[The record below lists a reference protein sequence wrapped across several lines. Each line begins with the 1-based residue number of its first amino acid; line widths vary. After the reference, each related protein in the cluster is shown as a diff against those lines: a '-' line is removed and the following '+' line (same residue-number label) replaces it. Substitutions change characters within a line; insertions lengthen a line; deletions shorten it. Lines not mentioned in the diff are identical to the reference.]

1 MHPIEE
7 YFGIEFKNKELLKT
21 ALTHPS
27 YANENGGE
35 DNQRLEFLGDA
46 IVDLLIGEYLFKND
60 NETEGVLTK
69 KRANIVCEKSLA
81 YFASTFHLEDYLYL
95 GKGEIKSG
103 GRNRDANKCD
113 AFEALM
119 AAIYL
124 DQGLNACRRVIKKVV
139 IPNLEYA
146 FIETIDY
153 KSILQE
159 YLQADKRS
167 LKYELVSE
175 SGKPHNKNFVY
186 RVIMDNEIVLGVGEG
201 KSHLEAEKNAAK
213 MALSKMAGAK
223 NE

>member
-7 YFGIEFKNKELLKT
+7 YFNIEFKNKDLLT
-21 ALTHPS
+21 MALTHPS
-27 YANENGGE
+27 YVNENGGV

-46 IVDLLIGEYLFKND
+46 IVDLLIAEYLYKND
-60 NETEGVLTK
+60 NEKEGALTK

-81 YFASTFHLEDYLYL
+81 YFASIFHLEDYLL
-95 GKGEIKSG
+95 FGKGELKSG
-103 GRNRDANKCD
+103 GKDRDANKCD

-124 DQGLNACRRVIKKVV
+124 DQGINACRKVINKVV

-146 FIETIDY
+146 FEETIDY

-167 LKYELVSE
+167 LKYEKVKE
-175 SGKPHNKNFVY
+175 SGKPHNKLFTY
-186 RVIMDNEIVLGVGEG
+186 RVVIDDEIVLGIGEG

-213 MALSKMAGAK
+213 MALSKMAGIK